1 MSYTSTQALDV
12 FQCFRKDL
20 SIEETQDEFPRSYS
34 SLYCQDVLL
43 SGDSIIF

>member
-12 FQCFRKDL
+12 VQWFRKDL